1 MALRVT
7 SDCLSVS
14 IVLQGC
20 LICIILWL
28 WLSIFLLVGTISIV
42 RLGSILSGI
51 LLDILLGIL
60 WCDGLISRVVV
71 RNIIAW
77 ILISIERHIVARLWS
92 SPLVRSGVDVALRLM
107 ISVGWLF
114 IIIGWLLI
122 IIGWLLIVVGWLL
135 VPI

>member
-1 MALRVT
+1 
-7 SDCLSVS
+7 
-14 IVLQGC
+14 
-20 LICIILWL
+20 
-28 WLSIFLLVGTISIV
+28 
-42 RLGSILSGI
+42 
-51 LLDILLGIL
+51 
-60 WCDGLISRVVV
+60 VV

-77 ILISIERHIVARLWS
+77 ILISIERYIVAWLWS